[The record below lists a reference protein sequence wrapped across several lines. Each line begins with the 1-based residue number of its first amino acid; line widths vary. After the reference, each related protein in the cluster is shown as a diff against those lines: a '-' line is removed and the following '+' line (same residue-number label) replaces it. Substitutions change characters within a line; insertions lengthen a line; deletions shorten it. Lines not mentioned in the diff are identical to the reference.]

1 MLILVAHAATPGDPW
16 QLRAI
21 RGAADRYIFVPAHD
35 PVVTLDPIHV
45 ENIARLAYGIA
56 GDVDTTDHEGLAERI
71 WEEWLPSLRYDGR
84 VVVEPVDPHE
94 RRRAS
99 IDDIA
104 LADRPFETVHGLDS
118 GTINPTTFKNGLV
131 VDVAHAAMAST
142 PTDLGLH
149 RDRTIVA
156 TVHAGDST
164 ASFDGEWRRRDEG
177 HTRQRVLHAPRVNR
191 YAEGVVHAL
200 ALYLAEG
207 THALD
212 HADRVDELLLL
223 DGPVYPKELFTWED
237 RDPALGELA
246 REAKPRAVAEAYVRL
261 VERFVERDVP
271 LAGFVKNPTSR
282 TIVRALSR
290 KGVESPWP
298 DDTALFTRLLERR
311 EQGGD
316 PTTGEGESAGGL
328 DGSAGGGN
336 RSGGSTRS
344 DRIDD
349 ELTFTTWFHS
359 RGGPDGTIAE
369 SGDALGIDR
378 DLDPVLYEP
387 TFMILYDPR
396 TDVTYKLEA
405 PYAFTRDEATRKR
418 LTRQVLAEVATTR
431 GPPAAVQKADALARI
446 SATEKAAL
454 RRKFEERFDSDQQAT
469 YDDRRWGKA
478 DY

>member
-1 MLILVAHAATPGDPW
+1 VLILVYYATAASSDTRD
-16 QLRAI
+16 
-21 RGAADRYIFVPAHD
+21 AADRYISVPVHNS
-35 PVVTLDPIHV
+35 VVTLDPIHV

-71 WEEWLPSLRYDGR
+71 WEEWLPSLRRDGR
-84 VVVEPVDPHE
+84 VVIEPVGPHE

-99 IDDIA
+99 IDDVA
-104 LADRPFETVHGLDS
+104 LTERPFETIHGLDS

-131 VDVAHAAMAST
+131 VDVAHAAMAVT

-164 ASFDGEWRRRDEG
+164 ASFDDEWRERDEG

-212 HADRVDELLLL
+212 HADQVDELLLL

-246 REAKPRAVAEAYVRL
+246 REAKPRAVAETYVRL

-282 TIVRALSR
+282 TIVRSLGR

-311 EQGGD
+311 
-316 PTTGEGESAGGL
+316 T
-328 DGSAGGGN
+328 AGGG
-336 RSGGSTRS
+336 SAEGDGGSAVEEGELGRS
-344 DRIDD
+344 ASGDRIDD

-359 RGGPDGTIAE
+359 RGGPDGTMAE

-378 DLDPVLYEP
+378 ELDPVLYEP

-405 PYAFTRDEATRKR
+405 PYAFTRDEATRDR